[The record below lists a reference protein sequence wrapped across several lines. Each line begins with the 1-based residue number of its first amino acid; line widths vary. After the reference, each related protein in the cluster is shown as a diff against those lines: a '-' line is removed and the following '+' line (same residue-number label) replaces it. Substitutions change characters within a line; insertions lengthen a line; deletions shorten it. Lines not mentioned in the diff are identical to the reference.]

1 MLNSRRLTDLT
12 EMSTFFLFR
21 EDEGFIKEEEKPL
34 PTNDLQRKVWLLF
47 EYPESSQHARIVAII
62 SG

>member
-1 MLNSRRLTDLT
+1 L
-12 EMSTFFLFR
+12 FAFR
-21 EDEGFIKEEEKPL
+21 EGEGFIKEEEKPL

-62 SG
+62 SGLYSMSSTI